1 MLPRLMI
8 PGPTDI
14 SDAALEQ
21 LGLPVRA
28 HYGPDWTALHRDTIR
43 LLREII
49 QTSGKIYMIAGSG
62 STANEVALNS
72 ALRPGEKVILGN
84 NGMFGDRL
92 AEMIASLMCEPIEV
106 KTDPG
111 VPLSPAAFGETL
123 ARHPDATLVAV
134 VQLETSTGVLNP
146 VHEIAGLARAAGV
159 RVMVDAVSSLAGT
172 DLPMDE
178 WKIDIMT
185 SGSQKCL
192 GGPPGLAVVAV
203 GDEGWKLV
211 ERPGARGW
219 IMNLNLWQKYAV
231 DWGDWHPHPA
241 TMPTNVV
248 AAMHQ
253 SLVELCQEGL
263 QNRLSRYWRT
273 ARRLRAGLRAL
284 GMPPVVDDQASA
296 PVLTAAWVP
305 DGVKSPDIVSYVIKT
320 HNIQITAGFGA
331 LREKVVRIGHMATVT
346 DALIDELLMAIEEYL
361 DSHG

>member
-1 MLPRLMI
+1 MTARSSSWDCPCGRI
-8 PGPTDI
+8 TVRI
-14 SDAALEQ
+14 
-21 LGLPVRA
+21 GL
-28 HYGPDWTALHRDTIR
+28 ALHRDTIR

-72 ALRPGEKVILGN
+72 ALRPGEKVIVGN

-92 AEMIASLMCEPIEV
+92 IEMIASLLCEPIEV
-106 KTDPG
+106 KSDPG
-111 VPLSPAAFGETL
+111 VPLSAAAFADAL
-123 ARHPDATLVAV
+123 ARHPDATLVAA

-146 VHEIAGLARAAGV
+146 VREIASVANAAGV

-172 DLPMDE
+172 DLPMDQ
-178 WKIDIMT
+178 WKIDLVT

-241 TMPTNVV
+241 TMPD
-248 AAMHQ
+248 Q
-253 SLVELCQEGL
+253 
-263 QNRLSRYWRT
+263 
-273 ARRLRAGLRAL
+273 RRGC
-284 GMPPVVDDQASA
+284 VA
-296 PVLTAAWVP
+296 PVP
-305 DGVKSPDIVSYVIKT
+305 RG
-320 HNIQITAGFGA
+320 
-331 LREKVVRIGHMATVT
+331 TVT
-346 DALIDELLMAIEEYL
+346 RRDCRPAWHVTGEPPGGCGPVCERWACRRW
-361 DSHG
+361 